1 MNIKRIISLAA
12 AASLGMA
19 MLASCGSN
27 DESSTSEKKD
37 NSSTAEAV
45 VERIDG
51 KGATLEVLTHRTDRL
66 ADGGDGSLID
76 RTKAFEE
83 AFNCKVVYKGFTN
96 YADDVSKMMTTED
109 YGDVLNIPD
118 SVELKDLGNFF
129 EPLGTYDE
137 LKDTY
142 RWVDK
147 KMSDKTVYGIS
158 TGGTAT
164 GILYNTKV
172 WADAGITE
180 LPKTPEEF
188 IAALEKIADKGD
200 AIPYYTQFADASWT
214 ITQWS
219 SLILSASGNA
229 NYNNDLLT
237 NKEDLF
243 AEDGGY
249 YKTFK
254 LLYDVF
260 SNSKIIEEDPSTTQ
274 WEASKDWMADGK
286 IGTMVMG
293 SWAVSQFEEK
303 AAGHEED
310 IGYMPVP
317 FTVDGKQYAQTA
329 TDYCM
334 GVNKHSDNKE
344 LAKKY
349 VEWFA
354 LESGFAYS
362 EGMIPPAINSELP
375 KNLANFAED
384 KGVVLFEETLA
395 PDELQGKFNEI
406 DKTSEIGT
414 WDGDAANFK
423 IKLAE
428 AAFAGK
434 GEEGF
439 KAIIED
445 CNKRWAE
452 TRDSV
457 IK

>member
-1 MNIKRIISLAA
+1 MNIKRIISMAA
-12 AASLGMA
+12 AASLGMT

-27 DESSTSEKKD
+27 DESSSAGKKD

-51 KGATLEVLTHRTDRL
+51 KGATIKVLTNRTDRL
-66 ADGGDGSLID
+66 SQGGDGSMEE
-76 RTKAFEE
+76 RTKAFED
-83 AFNCKVVYKGFTN
+83 AFNCKVEYTGFTN
-96 YADDVSKMMTTED
+96 YADDVSKMMTTKD
-109 YGDVLNIPD
+109 YGDVLAIPD

-137 LKDTY
+137 LKETY

-147 KMSDKTVYGIS
+147 KMSDKTVYGIA

-188 IAALEKIADKGD
+188 IEDLQKIKDKGE

-214 ITQWS
+214 IGQWS
-219 SLILSASGNA
+219 NLILSASGDP
-229 NYNNDLLT
+229 NYNTGLLQ
-237 NKEDLF
+237 NKNDLF

-249 YKTFK
+249 YKVFK
-254 LLYDVF
+254 LMYDVF
-260 SNSKIIEEDPSTTQ
+260 SNKDLIEEDPTTTQ
-274 WEASKDWMADGK
+274 WEASKQWMADGK

-293 SWAVSQFEEK
+293 SWAISQFEEK
-303 AAGHEED
+303 AANKED
-310 IGYMPVP
+310 IGYMPAP
-317 FTVDGKQYAQTA
+317 FTVDGKQYAQTSA
-329 TDYCM
+329 DYCL
-334 GVNKHSDNKE
+334 GVNKNSENKE

-354 LESGFAYS
+354 LESGYAYS
-362 EGMIPPAINSELP
+362 EGMIPPAVDSELP
-375 KNLANFAED
+375 ANLGNFKD
-384 KGVVLFEETLA
+384 CVLFEEKLA
-395 PDELQGKFNEI
+395 PDELQGKFNEV
-406 DKTSEIGT
+406 DKGSEVGT
-414 WDGDAANFK
+414 FDGDAANFK

-434 GEEGF
+434 GEDGF
-439 KAIIED
+439 KAVVED

>member
-12 AASLGMA
+12 VASLSMA

-51 KGATLEVLTHRTDRL
+51 KGATIKVLTNRTDRL
-66 ADGGDGSLID
+66 SQGGDGSMEE

-83 AFNCKVVYKGFTN
+83 AFNCKVEYTGFTN
-96 YADDVSKMMTTED
+96 YADDVSKMMTTKD
-109 YGDVLNIPD
+109 YGDVLAIPD

-137 LKDTY
+137 LKETY

-147 KMSDKTVYGIS
+147 KMYDKTVYGIA

-188 IAALEKIADKGD
+188 LEDLQKIKDKGE

-214 ITQWS
+214 IGQWS
-219 SLILSASGNA
+219 NLILSASGDP
-229 NYNNDLLT
+229 NYNTGLLQ
-237 NKEDLF
+237 NKNDLF

-249 YKTFK
+249 YKVFK
-254 LLYDVF
+254 LMYDVF
-260 SNSKIIEEDPSTTQ
+260 SNKDVIEEDPTTTQ
-274 WEASKDWMADGK
+274 WEASKEWMADGK

-293 SWAVSQFEEK
+293 SWAISQFEEK

-310 IGYMPVP
+310 IGYMPAP
-317 FTVDGKQYAQTA
+317 FTVDGKQYAQTSA
-329 TDYCM
+329 DYCL
-334 GVNKHSDNKE
+334 GVNKNSENIE

-354 LESGFAYS
+354 LESGYAFD
-362 EGMIPPAINSELP
+362 EGMIPPAANSELP
-375 KNLANFAED
+375 NNLGNFKD
-384 KGVVLFEETLA
+384 CVLFEEELA
-395 PDELQGKFNEI
+395 PDELQGKFNEV
-406 DKTSEIGT
+406 DKGSEVGT
-414 WDGDAANFK
+414 FDGDAANFK

>member
-1 MNIKRIISLAA
+1 MNIKRIISMAA
-12 AASLGMA
+12 AASLGMT

-27 DESSTSEKKD
+27 DDSSDAAKKD

-51 KGATLEVLTHRTDRL
+51 KGATIKVLTNRTDRL
-66 ADGGDGSLID
+66 SQGGDGSMEE

-83 AFNCKVVYKGFTN
+83 AFNCKVEYTGFTN
-96 YADDVSKMMTTED
+96 YADDVSKMMTTKD
-109 YGDVLNIPD
+109 YGDVLAIPD

-142 RWVDK
+142 RWVNK
-147 KMSDKTVYGIS
+147 KMSDKTVYGIA

-188 IAALEKIADKGD
+188 IEDLQKIKDKGE

-214 ITQWS
+214 ISQWS
-219 SLILSASGNA
+219 NLILSASGNPK
-229 NYNNDLLT
+229 YKTELLQ
-237 NKEDLF
+237 NKSDLF

-249 YKTFK
+249 YKVFK
-254 LLYDVF
+254 LMYDVM
-260 SNSKIIEEDPSTTQ
+260 SNKDIIEEDPTTTQ
-274 WEASKDWMADGK
+274 WEASKQWMADGK

-293 SWAVSQFEEK
+293 SWAISQFEEK
-303 AAGHEED
+303 AANKED
-310 IGYMPVP
+310 IGYMPAP
-317 FTVDGKQYAQTA
+317 FTVDGKQYAETA
-329 TDYCM
+329 ADYCL
-334 GVNKHSDNKE
+334 GVNKNSENKE

-354 LESGFAYS
+354 LESGYAYS
-362 EGMIPPAINSELP
+362 EGMIPPAVDSELP
-375 KNLANFAED
+375 SNLGNFKD
-384 KGVVLFEETLA
+384 CVLFEEELA
-395 PDELQGKFNEI
+395 PDELQGKFDEV
-406 DKTSEIGT
+406 DKGSEVGT
-414 WDGDAANFK
+414 FDGDAANFK

-434 GEEGF
+434 GEDGF
-439 KAIIED
+439 KAVVED